1 MEIEG
6 NTLSEEQI
14 TALLENKRVI
24 APQKDILEVQN
35 AIKVYNQ
42 LSKFNPYRLRDLEKA
57 HSILMKGLIDNAG
70 KLRTSNVGIVKG
82 SKVEH
87 IAPNGSIVMGL
98 MNNLFEYLK
107 KDKELLLIKSCVF
120 HYEFEFIHPFLD
132 GNGRM
137 GRLWQTLIL
146 MQQYPVFEYLPVES
160 LIKQKQREYYK
171 KLSESDK
178 NIDILVNNA
187 GLALGLGRAPEA
199 DLQDWETMVDTN
211 IKGLL
216 YVTKAILPGMVERKS
231 GYIFNLGSIAGNWPY
246 EGGNV
251 YGATK
256 AFVKQF
262 SLNLRTDL
270 RGTNIRVTNIEPGFS
285 ETEFSDVRFK
295 GDKEKA
301 AQVYKGTKAL
311 DKEDIANTIFTL
323 FFLS

>member
-1 MEIEG
+1 MSRIALITGATSGFGEATAERFVKEGYKVIITGRRRERLDAFKARFPEAEIL
-6 NTLSEEQI
+6 TLCFDVS
-14 TALLENKRVI
+14 
-24 APQKDILEVQN
+24 
-35 AIKVYNQ
+35 
-42 LSKFNPYRLRDLEKA
+42 
-57 HSILMKGLIDNAG
+57 
-70 KLRTSNVGIVKG
+70 
-82 SKVEH
+82 
-87 IAPNGSIVMGL
+87 
-98 MNNLFEYLK
+98 
-107 KDKELLLIKSCVF
+107 DK
-120 HYEFEFIHPFLD
+120 
-132 GNGRM
+132 
-137 GRLWQTLIL
+137 QA
-146 MQQYPVFEYLPVES
+146 VFEMLSSLPDT
-160 LIKQKQREYYK
+160 Y
-171 KLSESDK
+171 K

-295 GDKEKA
+295 GDKERA

-323 FFLS
+323 SQLPPHVNVNRIEIMPTMQSCGGLFVERN

>member
-1 MEIEG
+1 MSKTVLITGATSGFGEATAERFIKEG
-6 NTLSEEQI
+6 D
-14 TALLENKRVI
+14 RVI
-24 APQKDILEVQN
+24 ITGRRKERLEALKQRFPD
-35 AIKVYNQ
+35 A
-42 LSKFNPYRLRDLEKA
+42 
-57 HSILMKGLIDNAG
+57 
-70 KLRTSNVGIVKG
+70 
-82 SKVEH
+82 
-87 IAPNGSIVMGL
+87 SIVTL
-98 MNNLFEYLK
+98 CFDVSDK
-107 KDKELLLIKSCVF
+107 KAVF
-120 HYEFEFIHPFLD
+120 DAIAS
-132 GNGRM
+132 
-137 GRLWQTLIL
+137 
-146 MQQYPVFEYLPVES
+146 LPED
-160 LIKQKQREYYK
+160 Y
-171 KLSESDK
+171 K

-199 DLQDWETMVDTN
+199 DLEDWDTMIDTN

-216 YVTKAILPGMVERKS
+216 YVTKAVLPIMVARKS

-295 GDKEKA
+295 GDKERA
-301 AQVYKGTKAL
+301 SQVYKGTKAL

-323 FFLS
+323 SQLPSHVNVNRIEVMPTMQTCGGLFVERN